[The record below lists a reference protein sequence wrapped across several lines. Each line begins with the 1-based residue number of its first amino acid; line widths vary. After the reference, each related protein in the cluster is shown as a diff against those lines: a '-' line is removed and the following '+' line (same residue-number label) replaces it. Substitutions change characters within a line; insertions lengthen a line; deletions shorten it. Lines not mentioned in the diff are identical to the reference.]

1 VIELKGSVYIASALL
16 LLTAFSMFAV
26 FFDLVQLHVLIG
38 PYYIHHWLSWIGST
52 FVAVFTPIYYWMKR
66 SKPASLKNLLRVHV
80 FGNLISFLFVS
91 IHFTQQISRP
101 AQFYPHL
108 ATGIVLYPTML
119 LLVATGF
126 ITRFISVKNKSSIR
140 FFHKAITLTFYL
152 TIIIHI
158 LHGIEII

>member
-1 VIELKGSVYIASALL
+1 MKVSFYAAILVVFV
-16 LLTAFSMFAV
+16 TVFMMFAV
-26 FFDLVQLHVLIG
+26 FFDWIQLHVLIG

-66 SKPASLKNLLRVHV
+66 NKPSSLKNLLNAHI
-80 FGNLISFLFVS
+80 FGNLISFMFVS

-101 AQFYPHL
+101 PQFYPHL
-108 ATGIVLYPTML
+108 ATGVVLYPTML

-126 ITRFISVKNKSSIR
+126 ITRFISYKNKR
-140 FFHKAITLTFYL
+140 TLLFLHKAITLTFYL
-152 TIIIHI
+152 TILIHV